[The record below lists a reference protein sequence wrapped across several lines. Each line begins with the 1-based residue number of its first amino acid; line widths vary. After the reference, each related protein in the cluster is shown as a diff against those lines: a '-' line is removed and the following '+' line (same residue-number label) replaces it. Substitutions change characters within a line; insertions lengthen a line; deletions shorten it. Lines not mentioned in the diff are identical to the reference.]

1 MSLCEMLG
9 PIRLSGCDS
18 CPKLIDTYHQL
29 IVSGPLSQRRTARQQ
44 RLPMSLSFLA
54 RIDIVCLSVVI
65 AIVMT
70 ADNCVAQ
77 DPSEIDFK
85 SNPPCVS
92 ASSPCQLAFQPLA
105 PAVARQLAE
114 AKKLFEDKDF
124 VGTQTKL
131 EAILVAQ
138 PDSKIVLYDLSLTY
152 LKQGQRDKALTYE
165 QQALQ
170 GVTHPYQRK

>member
-1 MSLCEMLG
+1 M
-9 PIRLSGCDS
+9 RLIPARSRTKSKRRNMKWPLAAFAILIAVTIVPAVGCQENGTLTGE
-18 CPKLIDTYHQL
+18 P
-29 IVSGPLSQRRTARQQ
+29 
-44 RLPMSLSFLA
+44 
-54 RIDIVCLSVVI
+54 
-65 AIVMT
+65 
-70 ADNCVAQ
+70 
-77 DPSEIDFK
+77 EIDFK

-152 LKQGQRDKALTYE
+152 
-165 QQALQ
+165 
-170 GVTHPYQRK
+170 